1 MIAKT
6 SSTWHILATRIST
19 AQTPSAEQKKLKN
32 KMNKLLL
39 GCIADDFTGA
49 SDLANTLSRE
59 GMRTTQYI
67 DTPDADALADCEAAI
82 ISLKSRSIDADYAIR
97 QSLNALAWLRAQGA
111 TQFLFKYCST
121 FDSTPEGNIGP
132 VAEALA
138 AELDTA
144 GVVVCPA
151 FPTTGR
157 TVYQGH
163 LFVNDQL
170 LNESGLQNHPLNP
183 MTDADIRRW
192 LQQQCKNP
200 VGHIA
205 QATVTQGTGA
215 VKNALTQ
222 SATDNQTL
230 IIVDATADQD
240 LITIGSACLDAK
252 LITGGSGI
260 ALGLPENFRKQGL
273 LSESGQSF
281 RPQTGPA
288 VILAGSCSTA
298 TREQIEHYSGG
309 PKINIDIHTL
319 MADKISQ
326 ATIINSLPED
336 DSAALVY
343 SSATPEVVKEL
354 QSEFG
359 TDTVA
364 GKIESFFATLASQL
378 VARGYKRMVV
388 AGGETSGA
396 VVSALNINA
405 FDIGAEID
413 PGVPTLST
421 KGDNPIA
428 MALKSGNFGSG
439 DFFAKALQQLE
450 TA

>member
-1 MIAKT
+1 
-6 SSTWHILATRIST
+6 
-19 AQTPSAEQKKLKN
+19 
-32 KMNKLLL
+32 MNNLLL

-49 SDLANTLSRE
+49 SDLANTLCRE

-67 DTPDADALADCEAAI
+67 DTPGANTKADCEAAI
-82 ISLKSRSIDADYAIR
+82 IALKSRSIDADEAIR
-97 QSLNALAWLRAQGA
+97 QSLEALAWLRAQGA

-121 FDSTPEGNIGP
+121 FDSTRDGNIGP

-138 AELDTA
+138 AALDTA

-192 LQQQCKNP
+192 LQHQCKNN

-205 QATVTQGTGA
+205 QDAVNNGTGA
-215 VKNALTQ
+215 VRQALSQ
-222 SATDNQTL
+222 AVTDKQTL
-230 IIVDATADQD
+230 VVVDATTDKD
-240 LITIGSACLDAK
+240 LITIGSACSDAK

-260 ALGLPENFRKQGL
+260 ALGLPQNFRAKGL
-273 LSESGQSF
+273 LSDAGQSF

-288 VILAGSCSTA
+288 VVLAGSCSQA
-298 TREQIEHYSGG
+298 TRQQIEHYSSG
-309 PKINIDIHTL
+309 PKTNINIQQL
-319 MADKISQ
+319 MADKISVQ
-326 ATIINSLPED
+326 SVAETLPD
-336 DSAALVY
+336 DGSVALIY
-343 SSATPEVVKEL
+343 SSAAPEEVKQL
-354 QSEFG
+354 QLEFG

-364 GKIESFFATLASQL
+364 EKIESFFADLASFL
-378 VARGYKRMVV
+378 VTSGYKRIVV

-405 FDIGAEID
+405 FDIGSEID

-421 KGDNPIA
+421 KGDKPIA
-428 MALKSGNFGSG
+428 MALKSGNFGAV
-439 DFFAKALQQLE
+439 DFFAKALLQLQKS
-450 TA
+450 A